1 MHQASVTLASNGRVV
16 IPAAMRAAIGCQ
28 HGGRLIARVVDGALV
43 LEPIEVAVRHAQ
55 ALVARYIPRDAA
67 LADAL
72 IEERHLAAENE

>member
-1 MHQASVTLASNGRVV
+1 
-16 IPAAMRAAIGCQ
+16 
-28 HGGRLIARVVDGALV
+28 
-43 LEPIEVAVRHAQ
+43 VAVRHAQ